1 MSYEE
6 CSASLLRVM
15 RVYYECKE
23 VHLGLQRVS
32 ENFEH
37 VQNSGTARDFEESRG
52 ML

>member
-6 CSASLLRVM
+6 CSASLLQVM
-15 RVYYECKE
+15 RVYCKCKQ
-23 VHLGLQRVS
+23 VHLELQRVS

-37 VQNSGTARDFEESRG
+37 AQNSGTALDFAENRG